1 VEVLDKLVYRKKLD
15 ILCKKGTEMRCYS
28 CSKLSI
34 HILCKLCV
42 NQLFRT
48 TISTRTIGTLNVI
61 SFYKYSTL
69 ESLLL
74 TKHKP
79 EGYRI
84 YKALAKM
91 TMKPFIKEFMENAEG
106 NVYIVGVDEYVKS
119 GYAHVA
125 LLTHAMKTKTSKPLH
140 ASLMAQNRVN
150 YSGKDLQFRLANPRN
165 FKYTGKKNIDIIL
178 VDDIITT
185 GITLQEAQKVL
196 MQHGVN
202 VLFAL
207 TLADVEES

>member
-1 VEVLDKLVYRKKLD
+1 
-15 ILCKKGTEMRCYS
+15 MRCFS
-28 CSKLSI
+28 CSKLSLKI
-34 HILCKLCV
+34 ICKTCEE
-42 NQLFRT
+42 QLFVPT
-48 TISTRTIGTLNVI
+48 VSTRKVGTLDVI
-61 SFYKYSTL
+61 SFFKYSTL

-91 TMKPFIKEFMENAEG
+91 TMKPFIEEFVESDDRD
-106 NVYIVGVDEYVKS
+106 VYIVGIDEHVKS

-125 LLTHAMKTKTSKPLH
+125 LLTRAMKTNHSIPQH
-140 ASLMAQNRVN
+140 SALMAKNRVN
-150 YSGKDLQFRLANPRN
+150 YSGKTLQYRLEHSRD
-165 FKYTGKKNIDIIL
+165 FVYTGKSDIDVIL
-178 VDDIITT
+178 IDDIITT

-196 MQHGVN
+196 TAHGVN

>member
-1 VEVLDKLVYRKKLD
+1 
-15 ILCKKGTEMRCYS
+15 MRCYS
-28 CSKLSI
+28 CSKISI
-34 HILCKLCV
+34 AILCEVCV
-42 NQLFRT
+42 NRLFRT
-48 TISTRTIGTLNVI
+48 NIGTRTIGTLDVI
-61 SFYKYSTL
+61 SFYKYSVL
-69 ESLLL
+69 ETLLL

-91 TMKPFIKEFMENAEG
+91 TMKPFMEEFIESDDRV
-106 NVYIVGVDEYVKS
+106 VYIVGVDEVVKS

-125 LLTHAMKTKTSKPLH
+125 LLTRTMKTKTSIPLH
-140 ASLMAQNRVN
+140 SVLMAQNRVN

-165 FKYTGKKNIDIIL
+165 FKYTGKKNIDAIL

-196 MQHGVN
+196 MQNGVN

-207 TLADVEES
+207 TFADVEES

>member
-1 VEVLDKLVYRKKLD
+1 
-15 ILCKKGTEMRCYS
+15 MRCYS
-28 CSKLSI
+28 CTKLSVEI
-34 HILCKLCV
+34 ICKRCKKEFLKT
-42 NQLFRT
+42 QT
-48 TISTRTIGTLNVI
+48 DTRTIGTLDVI
-61 SFYKYSTL
+61 SFYKYSTI

-84 YKALAKM
+84 YTFLAKM
-91 TMKPFIKEFMENAEG
+91 LLTPFAEEFAENAEG
-106 NVYIVGVDEYVKS
+106 DVYIIGVDEYVKS

-125 LLTHAMKTKTSKPLH
+125 LLTRAMKTKHTIPLH
-140 ASLMAQNRVN
+140 SALMAQNRVN

-165 FKYTGKKNIDIIL
+165 FTYTGKKNIDVIL

-196 MQHGVN
+196 IENGVN

>member
-1 VEVLDKLVYRKKLD
+1 
-15 ILCKKGTEMRCYS
+15 MRCFS
-28 CSKLSI
+28 CSKLSLKI
-34 HILCKLCV
+34 ICKTCEE
-42 NQLFRT
+42 QLFVPT
-48 TISTRTIGTLNVI
+48 VSTRKIGTLDVI
-61 SFYKYSTL
+61 SFFKYSTL

-91 TMKPFIKEFMENAEG
+91 TMKPFIEEFVESDDRD
-106 NVYIVGVDEYVKS
+106 VYIVGIDEHIKS

-125 LLTHAMKTKTSKPLH
+125 LLTRAMKTKYSIPQH
-140 ASLMAQNRVN
+140 SALMAGNRVN
-150 YSGKDLQFRLANPRN
+150 YSGKTLQYRLEHPRD
-165 FKYTGKKNIDIIL
+165 FVYTGRSDVDVIL

-185 GITLQEAQKVL
+185 GITLQEAQKIL
-196 MQHGVN
+196 MENGVN

-207 TLADVEES
+207 TLADVEE

>member
-1 VEVLDKLVYRKKLD
+1 
-15 ILCKKGTEMRCYS
+15 MRCYS
-28 CSKLSI
+28 CSKLSLF
-34 HILCKLCV
+34 ILCEVCV
-42 NQLFRT
+42 KQLFPT
-48 TISTRTIGTLNVI
+48 EISTRTIGTLDVI
-61 SFYKYSTL
+61 SFYKYTTL
-69 ESLLL
+69 EFLLH

-91 TMKPFIKEFMENAEG
+91 TMKPFIEEFVEADDRL
-106 NVYIVGVDEYVKS
+106 VYIVGVDEYVKS

-125 LLTHAMKTKTSKPLH
+125 LLTRAMKTKYSKPLH
-140 ASLMAQNRVN
+140 SALMAQNRVN

-165 FKYTGKKNIDIIL
+165 FRYTGKQNIDVIL

-196 MQHGVN
+196 MENGVN

-207 TLADVEES
+207 TLADVEEGGSIL

>member
-1 VEVLDKLVYRKKLD
+1 
-15 ILCKKGTEMRCYS
+15 MRCYS
-28 CSKLSI
+28 CSKLSFKI
-34 HILCKLCV
+34 ICETCID
-42 NQLFRT
+42 QLFT
-48 TISTRTIGTLNVI
+48 VKMSTRKVGTLDVI
-61 SFYKYSTL
+61 SFYKYSAL
-69 ESLLL
+69 ESLLH

-84 YKALAKM
+84 YKALAQM
-91 TMKPFIKEFMENAEG
+91 TMKPFIEEFVESDERDL
-106 NVYIVGVDEYVKS
+106 YIVGIDEFVKS

-125 LLTHAMKTKTSKPLH
+125 LLTRAMKTKSSFPLH
-140 ASLMAQNRVN
+140 SSIMARNRVN
-150 YSGKDLQFRLANPRN
+150 YSGKSLQFRLENPRDFVYN
-165 FKYTGKKNIDIIL
+165 GKSGIDVIL

-196 MQHGVN
+196 ISHGVN

>member
-1 VEVLDKLVYRKKLD
+1 
-15 ILCKKGTEMRCYS
+15 MRCFS
-28 CSKLSI
+28 CSKLSLDI
-34 HILCKLCV
+34 ICKTCEK
-42 NQLFRT
+42 QLFVP
-48 TISTRTIGTLNVI
+48 TIKTKKVGTMDVI
-61 SFYKYSTL
+61 SFFRYSTL
-69 ESLLL
+69 ESLLHS
-74 TKHKP
+74 KHKP

-91 TMKPFIKEFMENAEG
+91 TMKPFIEEFVENVDSD
-106 NVYIVGVDEYVKS
+106 VYIVGIDEFVKS

-125 LLTHAMKTKTSKPLH
+125 LLTRAMNSKHSIPQH

-150 YSGKDLQFRLANPRN
+150 YSGKSLQYRLQNPRD
-165 FKYTGKKNIDIIL
+165 FVYTGKGDIDVIL

-196 MQHGVN
+196 MEHDVN